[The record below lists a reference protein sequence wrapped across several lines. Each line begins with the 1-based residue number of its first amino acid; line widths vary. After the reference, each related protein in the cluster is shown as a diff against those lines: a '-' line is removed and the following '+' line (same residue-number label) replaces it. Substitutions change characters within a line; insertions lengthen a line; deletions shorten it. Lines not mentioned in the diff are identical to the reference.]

1 MNQEA
6 STEKIEPFLQF
17 CILCDAVAA
26 DPNGKPVFV
35 GIFDGF
41 KKPTQ
46 VPQFFILLRW
56 INGLGEHDVRLR
68 ILDPD
73 LQEMISHPD
82 QKIKFNNKVEPAQGI
97 YRFVNFVFPRPGV
110 YWIEI
115 SLNGKIYTSLPLP
128 VYDNT

>member
-1 MNQEA
+1 MNQET
-6 STEKIEPFLQF
+6 SIEKIEPFLQF
-17 CILCDAVAA
+17 CILCDAVAT

-35 GIFDGF
+35 GVFDSF

-56 INGLGEHDVRLR
+56 TNGLGEHDIRLR

-73 LQEMISHPD
+73 LQEIIAYPD
-82 QKIKFNNKVEPAQGI
+82 QKIKLNNKVEGAQGI
-97 YRFVNFVFPRPGV
+97 YRFVNFVFPRSGV

-115 SLNGKIYTSLPLP
+115 SLNGNIYTSLALP
-128 VYDNT
+128 VFDS